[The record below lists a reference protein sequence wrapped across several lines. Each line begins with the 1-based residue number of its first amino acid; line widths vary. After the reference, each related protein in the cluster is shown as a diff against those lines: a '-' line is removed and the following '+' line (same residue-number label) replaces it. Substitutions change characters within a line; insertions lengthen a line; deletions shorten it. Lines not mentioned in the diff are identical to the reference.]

1 MTIREYARPETAEE
15 AWQLCQKRQ
24 NVVMAGNMWLR
35 MQRRAVGTAID
46 LSGLGLDFVRERDGG
61 FELGAMATLREL
73 ETHPG
78 LEAAYA
84 GAFARALSP
93 IVGVQFR
100 NTATV
105 GGSVFARFGFS
116 DVATLLLALDAR
128 VRLYKGGEMPLE
140 AFQRAPFAR
149 DILLSVFVPGGA
161 QGVGYHALRRSAT
174 DFPVLAVAAAQT
186 AGGLR
191 VAVGA
196 RPARAQL
203 LCAQE
208 REWGDARRAE
218 LLQGMAFGSNMRATA
233 DYRRAI
239 ADVLVRRAVRD
250 AMEGKQDAD

>member
-1 MTIREYARPETAEE
+1 M
-15 AWQLCQKRQ
+15 
-24 NVVMAGNMWLR
+24 
-35 MQRRAVGTAID
+35 
-46 LSGLGLDFVRERDGG
+46 
-61 FELGAMATLREL
+61 
-73 ETHPG
+73 
-78 LEAAYA
+78 
-84 GAFARALSP
+84 
-93 IVGVQFR
+93 GVQFR

-161 QGVGYHALRRSAT
+161 QGVGYHAMRRSAT

-203 LCAQE
+203 LWAQE
-208 REWGDARRAE
+208 REWSDARRAE